1 MTRSEITT
9 RLRDII
15 KPYVQDQS
23 VLPSLTESS
32 ELTTHLHINSMH
44 LIDIVLDVEAAFD
57 IEISADEADK
67 LTTIGAAL
75 DLIERKAS
83 GQ

>member
-15 KPYVQDQS
+15 TPYVQE
-23 VLPSLTESS
+23 PSALTGLTEAS
-32 ELTTHLHINSMH
+32 ELIAHLHINSMH

-67 LTTIGAAL
+67 LTTISAAL
-75 DLIERKAS
+75 DLIESKTS
-83 GQ
+83 NT